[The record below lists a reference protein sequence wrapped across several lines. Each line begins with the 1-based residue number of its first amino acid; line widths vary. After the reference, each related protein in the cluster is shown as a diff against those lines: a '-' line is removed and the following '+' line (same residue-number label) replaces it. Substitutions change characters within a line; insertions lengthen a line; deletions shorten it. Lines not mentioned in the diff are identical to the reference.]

1 MKVSLKAIEVLQQ
14 RLKNLDSSVSSQDL
28 LTLSN
33 AVASI
38 SKLETTEDIL
48 NLSNEKLK
56 ELLEK
61 ANDDIQNL
69 ENYAQTCRNELTI
82 RKEANLTA
90 LENARND
97 ALVNLEGQHSG
108 YDSELNSIV
117 DNFSFMNDVPENS
130 TITSEIAR
138 GLDPYKFQQNSNLP
152 ILFGIL
158 CRYDDYYGVGKFTSA
173 LGKWN
178 SDGAETM
185 FEILIGAHSYLTE
198 NTAFYLPPRMYF
210 LQGKQGN
217 FNFVKSY
224 AKYQNS
230 TSQYTY
236 PYAALGCLFIKNI
249 TDEAIV
255 STLNLGGSSYSGDYG
270 GASVFVGTPNYETE
284 TITWQNTYSYS
295 GASSGFSANTSITIP
310 ANTTVCILIYT
321 SSYYIASPKTSSSSS
336 STSLNYFASFIH
348 WRLDSVRS
356 GFLKEGLE
364 IDQDMTLKAWQC
376 PGFSTPF
383 EIFR

>member
-1 MKVSLKAIEVLQQ
+1 MKVSLKAIEILQQ
-14 RLKNLDSSVSSQDL
+14 RLKKLDNSVSLKDL

-33 AVASI
+33 AVTSI

-48 NLSNEKLK
+48 NLSDEKLK

-61 ANDDIQNL
+61 ANEDIRNL
-69 ENYAQTCRNELTI
+69 QSHGQTCRSELTTC
-82 RKEANLTA
+82 REANLTA
-90 LENARND
+90 LEKAKND
-97 ALVNLEGQHSG
+97 ALVNLKEQHSVCN
-108 YDSELNSIV
+108 SELNSIV
-117 DNFSFMNDVPENS
+117 DNFSFMKDIPENS
-130 TITSEIAR
+130 TITSEIAPR
-138 GLDPYKFQQNSNLP
+138 LDLYKFQQSSNLP

-185 FEILIGAHSYLTE
+185 FGILIGAHSYLTE
-198 NTAFYLPPRMYF
+198 NSVFYLPSRMYF
-210 LQGKQGN
+210 LQGKCGN
-217 FNFVKSY
+217 FNFTKSY
-224 AKYQNS
+224 VKYQNS

-255 STLNLGGSSYSGDYG
+255 STLNFGGSSYSGDYG
-270 GASVFVGTPNYETE
+270 GASVFAGTPNYETE

-295 GASSGFSANTSITIP
+295 GASVGFSASASITIP
-310 ANTTVCILIYT
+310 AKTTICILIYT
-321 SSYYIASPKTSSSSS
+321 SSYYIVSPRTSSSSS
-336 STSLNYFASFIH
+336 ATSLNYFASFIH

-364 IDQDMTLKAWQC
+364 IDQDMTLKTWQC
-376 PGFSTPF
+376 PGLSTPF